1 MVRHARA
8 FGGHM
13 AQSGL
18 QAAAPKKLPAD
29 IHAALVETLFGTVG
43 SFLAGMFRGLL
54 VPIIA
59 PAKTH
64 APLFIVCT
72 AIVVTASIFRLLI
85 LMAWKRTDPES
96 RTAKAPSW
104 EKLY

>member
-43 SFLAGMFRGLL
+43 SFLAGIFGGLL
-54 VPIIA
+54 VPILA
-59 PAKTH
+59 SAKTH
-64 APLFIVCT
+64 DPIFIGCT
-72 AIVVTASIFRLLI
+72 VAVIALSLCRLGV
-85 LMAWKRTDPES
+85 LMAWRRAAQED
-96 RTAKAPSW
+96 RIINARRW
-104 EKLY
+104 EKL